1 MVYQAVPYVGM
12 AKVFD
17 FLHATNDALT
27 SVLRPH
33 GVLVLAD
40 IANIREYRTYLT
52 SKGVTDMR
60 TVLGGA
66 EAVIMG
72 ALSGGS
78 YRPQALLA
86 LRP

>member
-1 MVYQAVPYVGM
+1 MSNR
-12 AKVFD
+12 
-17 FLHATNDALT
+17 HAEIT
-27 SVLRPH
+27 STSHDEMLRVLRPH

-40 IANIREYRTYLT
+40 IANIREYRTYLP
-52 SKGVTDMR
+52 SKSVTDMR
-60 TVLGGA
+60 RVSGGA

-86 LRP
+86 LSP